1 MQKDAAPAPDLN
13 GPTPDRKL
21 PRFVDVDPPRRAP
34 LGRLR
39 TDEEA
44 RLAAEI
50 EKLRQDG
57 SK

>member
-1 MQKDAAPAPDLN
+1 MLMQKDATPAPAGN
-13 GPTPDRKL
+13 KPTPEGKR
-21 PRFVDVDPPRRAP
+21 PRFLEIEPPRRAP

-50 EKLRQDG
+50 EKLR
-57 SK
+57 